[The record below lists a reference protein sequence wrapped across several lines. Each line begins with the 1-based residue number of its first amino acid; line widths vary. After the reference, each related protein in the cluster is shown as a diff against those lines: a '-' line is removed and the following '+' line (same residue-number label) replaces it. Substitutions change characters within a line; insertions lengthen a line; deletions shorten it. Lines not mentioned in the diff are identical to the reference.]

1 MALTGRAEM
10 IRAIFAA
17 YLSNNR
23 KFVEDVFSDDF
34 RFTSPFDDVID
45 KPTYFVWC
53 WKNTDWIARHELE
66 KIFVD
71 GDEVFVTYRCV
82 AKADGRSAIP
92 SSSCSMATR

>member
-45 KPTYFVWC
+45 KPTYFVRC